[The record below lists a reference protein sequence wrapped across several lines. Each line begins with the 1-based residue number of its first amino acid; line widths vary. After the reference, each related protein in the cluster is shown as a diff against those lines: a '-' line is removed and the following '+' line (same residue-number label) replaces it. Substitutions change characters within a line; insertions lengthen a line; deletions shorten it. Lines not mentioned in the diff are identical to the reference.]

1 MERNPEENPAQ
12 INPDAE
18 QIDVTPKAESSDQS
32 QQNQTPQVLP
42 AQSDEESIQRRKSD
56 PFGSENFL
64 GKLETK
70 IQENQSLQNEL
81 VKNKHEILKEEIR
94 EYFDKLSINVQKQ
107 IEETRDSVL
116 AKVEAIIQRETGFVD
131 WDRFREELFKRKE
144 EYEKI
149 ADINLQK
156 KAFDSYFEFYNTT
169 LKRIDSTNTNAYNKI
184 DSTAK
189 LFKFDEIVLESFLVN
204 FKSLCTVLESDFVT
218 NVSFTTNHL
227 DPSKIRLEE
236 LVQIPHPGVWCA
248 TEKIDKFDVFILGGR
263 DGRVSMYDSKTL
275 RVLDAT
281 QGIKMFVGCLLY
293 IPQHSLLLIGG
304 ADDKI
309 AVRRVDGRNLG
320 RHVSTMDAEG
330 YVTFLLY
337 IEDEGLI
344 ASIGTDPN
352 IRLYHPT
359 SLVNVGKIPT
369 SRKGSK
375 PRGGAQY
382 FKDKKLLLVGFDDGM
397 FQFYNLKTKQLAF
410 AIFVESTVYWGLTF
424 HEPTGR
430 LFAHT
435 HPGTVKV
442 WNFKGDRPVEET
454 ALELE
459 GEGDKPYNIRIVD
472 KYLLSASNN
481 EKIFVYDLEERRVVK
496 KIEVPSF
503 KAQSLLV
510 LEKEGR
516 VIVTDEDNAKIASLR
531 LH

>member
-1 MERNPEENPAQ
+1 MENNPEENSTQ
-12 INPDAE
+12 VNPEAE
-18 QIDVTPKAESSDQS
+18 TQEVTE
-32 QQNQTPQVLP
+32 QQTSP
-42 AQSDEESIQRRKSD
+42 EESKQSPIEPENIQRRKSD

-70 IQENQSLQNEL
+70 IQENQTLQNEL
-81 VKNKHEILKEEIR
+81 VKNKHELLKNEIR
-94 EYFDKLSINVQKQ
+94 EYFQNLSVSVQKQ

-116 AKVEAIIQRETGFVD
+116 AKVETIIQRETGFVD
-131 WDRFREELFKRKE
+131 WDKFREELFKRKE

-149 ADINLQK
+149 ADITQQK
-156 KAFDSYFEFYNTT
+156 KAFDAYFEFYNTT
-169 LKRIDSTNTNAYNKI
+169 LKRIDSSNTSAYNKI

-189 LFKFDEIVLESFLVN
+189 LFKFDEIVLDSFLVN
-204 FKSLCTVLESDFVT
+204 FKSICNVLESDFVT

-248 TEKIDKFDVFILGGR
+248 SEKIDKLDVFILGGR
-263 DGRVSMYDSKTL
+263 DGRISMYDSKTL
-275 RVLDAT
+275 RVLDVT

-320 RHVSTMDAEG
+320 RHVSLMDAEG

-337 IEDEGLI
+337 LEDEGLI

-435 HPGTVKV
+435 QPGTVKV
-442 WNFKGDRPVEET
+442 WNFKGDRPVDENP
-454 ALELE
+454 LELE
-459 GEGDKPYNIRIVD
+459 GEGDKPYNIKIVD
-472 KYLLSASNN
+472 KYLLSASNS

-503 KAQSLLV
+503 NAQSLLI

-516 VIVTDEDNAKIASLR
+516 VIVTDEDNAKVASLR

>member
-1 MERNPEENPAQ
+1 MEKNSEENSAQVNPEAESQEVTEQQDNPEESKQNH
-12 INPDAE
+12 IEAE
-18 QIDVTPKAESSDQS
+18 
-32 QQNQTPQVLP
+32 N
-42 AQSDEESIQRRKSD
+42 IQRRKSD

-70 IQENQSLQNEL
+70 IQENQTLQNEL
-81 VKNKHEILKEEIR
+81 VKNKHEVLKNEIR
-94 EYFDKLSINVQKQ
+94 EYFQNLSASVQKQ

-116 AKVEAIIQRETGFVD
+116 TKVETIIQRETGFVD
-131 WDRFREELFKRKE
+131 WDKFREELFKRKE

-149 ADINLQK
+149 ADITQQK
-156 KAFDSYFEFYNTT
+156 RAFDAYFEFYNTT
-169 LKRIDSTNTNAYNKI
+169 LQKIDSSNANAYNKI

-204 FKSLCTVLESDFVT
+204 FKSICNVLESDFVT

-248 TEKIDKFDVFILGGR
+248 SEKIDKFDVFILGGR
-263 DGRVSMYDSKTL
+263 DGRISMYDSKTL
-275 RVLDAT
+275 RVLDVT

-320 RHVSTMDAEG
+320 RHISLMDAEG

-337 IEDEGLI
+337 LEDEGLI

-424 HEPTGR
+424 HEQTGR

-435 HPGTVKV
+435 QPGTVKV
-442 WNFKGDRPVEET
+442 WNFKGERPIEENP
-454 ALELE
+454 LELE
-459 GEGDKPYNIRIVD
+459 GEGDKPYNVKIVD
-472 KYLLSASNN
+472 KYLLSASNS

-503 KAQSLLV
+503 NAQSLLV

-516 VIVTDEDNAKIASLR
+516 VIVTDEDNAKVASLR